1 MESLDWF
8 PNPEF
13 GCCVTVAVLLEKLR
27 PGLGDPNSV

>member
-13 GCCVTVAVLLEKLR
+13 GYCVTVAVLLEKL
-27 PGLGDPNSV
+27 